1 MTIVYFVIAA
11 IALAGAVALLWLDR
25 RRSSGTRHQR
35 AIWGDEHD
43 FKFREADTKLRT
55 VFGRATMNAPDTV
68 AVENVAYGHYGGVEV
83 IVFDMSETATVIAVR
98 RSSPSAVVVDLRHED
113 VLAPAEDDVE
123 LLGAMGPR
131 VMFSNNLDAARRV
144 CDRRMVSLATKA
156 PAYVEVLWNEGN
168 WALGSLPLT
177 DDATELDTGLEVVRR
192 FADLLRVLP
201 PLREPQD
208 APDPRDPHGPTRAE
222 LADEKTENM
231 RDKNRRARMEA
242 AARDGAPRDGAPPTA
257 AAPTAL
263 RRPAEAPPRPRRAS
277 AAPAEGRPAAPAEGR
292 PAAPATGRS
301 GVPAEGRS
309 STPTTGRRMSPM
321 PVRGKQSRPA
331 SAPDDLDRVDD
342 LDYDDDIAPPSRQAR
357 SGPSEMPS
365 SRNRHH
371 RN

>member
-25 RRSSGTRHQR
+25 RRSSVTRHQR

-43 FKFREADTKLRT
+43 FKFRETDTKLRT
-55 VFGRATMNAPDTV
+55 VFRRATMNVPDTV
-68 AVENVAYGHYGGVEV
+68 AVENVAYGHYGGAEAV
-83 IVFDMSETATVIAVR
+83 VFDLSETATVIAVR
-98 RSSPSAVVVDLRHED
+98 RSTPSAVVVDLRHED
-113 VLAPAEDDVE
+113 VLAPAEEDVE

-144 CDRRMVSLATKA
+144 CDRRMVALANKA

-242 AARDGAPRDGAPPTA
+242 AGRDRAERDGTGSDA
-257 AAPTAL
+257 AVPTAL
-263 RRPAEAPPRPRRAS
+263 RKPAEVAPRPRRA
-277 AAPAEGRPAAPAEGR
+277 AP
-292 PAAPATGRS
+292 
-301 GVPAEGRS
+301 PAEGRS
-309 STPTTGRRMSPM
+309 APADPRPAGRPMAPM
-321 PVRGKQSRPA
+321 PVRGKATRP
-331 SAPDDLDRVDD
+331 PELDDDVDLD
-342 LDYDDDIAPPSRQAR
+342 DDDVAPPTRQAR
-357 SGPSEMPS
+357 TGPSEMPS
-365 SRNRHH
+365 RRNRHR